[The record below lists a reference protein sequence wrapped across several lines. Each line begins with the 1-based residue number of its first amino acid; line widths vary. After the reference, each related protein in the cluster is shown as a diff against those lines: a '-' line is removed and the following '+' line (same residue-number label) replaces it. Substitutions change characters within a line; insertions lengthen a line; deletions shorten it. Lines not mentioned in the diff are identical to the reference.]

1 MGNDYLNVMIQS
13 LQKKVKIL
21 DEIMKKNKEQ
31 HQILE
36 QEELDADAFEENV
49 QEKGELIDQ
58 INFLDEGFEELY
70 GRVKA
75 VIEKEKQEQ
84 IGRAHV

>member
-75 VIEKEKQEQ
+75 VIEKEKQE